1 MKKLIA
7 PSTLFLAVSLLGVPA
22 MAQDSDDGPDV
33 VYNRET
39 EIDFED
45 VSVDGELRRPDGTY
59 IVDRRETSFNPLIRL
74 RTDFNPEMYA
84 SVDEVK

>member
-1 MKKLIA
+1 L
-7 PSTLFLAVSLLGVPA
+7 SGPA
-22 MAQDSDDGPDV
+22 LAQDSDDGPRV
-33 VYNRET
+33 VFKQET

-45 VSVDGELRRPDGTY
+45 VSVDGELQRPNGAY
-59 IVDRRETSFNPLIRL
+59 VVDRRETSFNPLIRL

>member
-1 MKKLIA
+1 MMKLIV
-7 PSTLFLAVSLLGVPA
+7 PSALLLTLCLPGGLAL
-22 MAQDSDDGPDV
+22 AQESDDGPRV
-33 VYNRET
+33 VYREST

-45 VSVDGELRRPDGTY
+45 VSVDGELQRPNGAY
-59 IVDRRETSFNPLIRL
+59 VVDRRETSFNPLIRL